1 MSQQTLY
8 NDLVIKG
15 GGTITADQSII
26 PVTVTNISADK
37 TFTDTDTNKVFHFD
51 TTSSALTAFFPGILT
66 NGFNAAIMN
75 TGTNYLHISSNIQ
88 YNAVG
93 DKIID
98 RYSGAYVYKSNSN
111 IFAVGG
117 V

>member
-26 PVTVTNISADK
+26 PVTVTNISINR

-51 TTSSALTAFFPGILT
+51 TTSAPLTASFPGTLT
-66 NGFNAAIMN
+66 DGFNAAIMN
-75 TGTNYLHISSNIQ
+75 TGTNFLYISSNIQ

-93 DKIID
+93 NKLND

>member
-1 MSQQTLY
+1 MGTQTLY

-51 TTSSALTAFFPGILT
+51 TTSAPLTASFPGLLSD
-66 NGFNAAIMN
+66 GFNVGIMN
-75 TGTNYLHISSNIQ
+75 TGTNVLTISSNIQ

-93 DKIID
+93 NKLTD

>member
-26 PVTVTNISADK
+26 PVTVSNISADK
-37 TFTDTDTNKVFHFD
+37 TFNDTDTNKIFHFD
-51 TTSSALTAFFPGILT
+51 TTFLPLTASFPGVLSD
-66 NGFNAAIMN
+66 GFNAAIMN
-75 TGTNYLHISSNIQ
+75 TGTNYLYISSNIQ

-93 DKIID
+93 NKLID
-98 RYSGAYVYKSNSN
+98 RYSGAYVYKFNSN